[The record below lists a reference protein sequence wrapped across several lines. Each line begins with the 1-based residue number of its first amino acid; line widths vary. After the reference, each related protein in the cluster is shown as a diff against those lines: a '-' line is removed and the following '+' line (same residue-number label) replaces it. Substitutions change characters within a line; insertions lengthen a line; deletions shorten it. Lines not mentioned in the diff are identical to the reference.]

1 MTEVKAVRIREA
13 GGPEVLELA
22 TLDVRDPGPHEV
34 RVKVAAAGVNRADV
48 MQRKGFYPAPDG
60 APPDVPGLEIAG
72 TVESVGAGV
81 RAFEV
86 GQPVM
91 TIVGGGGLAEL
102 AVVHERE
109 LLSAPEGLSL
119 TDAAALPEVY
129 LTAYDALFLQGGAA
143 LGQTVLVHAV
153 ASGVGTAALQ
163 LLRHAGCRVVGT
175 SRSEDKLA
183 RCRELGLA
191 HAIDTSDGLFAE
203 KLAALAPAGAD
214 LVLDT
219 VGAKYANEDLR
230 ALRPKGTIVT
240 IGLVGGRKGEVD
252 LGLLLRKRAT
262 WIGTVLRTRPLE
274 EKATLIQRF
283 AREVLPLLEDGTL
296 KPVVDAVLPM
306 AEAAEAHRR
315 MEANATFGKLVLA
328 W

>member
-1 MTEVKAVRIREA
+1 MTQAKAIRIREA
-13 GGPEVLELA
+13 GGPEVLELGA
-22 TLDVRDPGPHEV
+22 FDVREPGPGEV
-34 RVKVAAAGVNRADV
+34 RVQVAAAGVNRADV
-48 MQRKGFYPAPDG
+48 MQRKGLYPAPPG
-60 APPDVPGLEIAG
+60 APADVPGLEIAG
-72 TVESVGAGV
+72 TVESVGEGV
-81 RAFEV
+81 RSFVA

-109 LLSAPEGLSL
+109 LLPVPEGMRL

-129 LTAYDALFLQGGAA
+129 LTAYDALFLQGGAG
-143 LGQTVLVHAV
+143 LGQTVLVHAI

-175 SRSEDKLA
+175 SRQEAKLE

-191 HAIDTSDGLFAE
+191 HAIETSDGAFAK
-203 KLAALAPAGAD
+203 KLADITPAGAD

-240 IGLVGGRKGEVD
+240 IGRVGGRKGEVD

-262 WIGTVLRTRPLE
+262 WIGTVLRARPLE

-283 AREVLPLLEDGTL
+283 AQDVLPLFADGTL
-296 KPVVDAVLPM
+296 KPVIDAVLPM
-306 AEAAEAHRR
+306 TDAAEAHRR